1 MKPKLFG
8 SSGIRG
14 LANVEVTAEL
24 AQRVGAALA
33 AVHGEEAAV
42 VGRDARLTGPM
53 LEAALLSGLASGG
66 VDAIDVG
73 LAPTPVVAWMTAE
86 ARAGSG
92 VAVTASHN
100 PPEYNGLKVFNGRG
114 MSLTNAEQL
123 ELEDILEREAYR
135 PAQWDEVGSS
145 EELDASEPYVEALA
159 DCLGELGDARVG
171 CDLFC
176 GATCVTAPLAFRETG
191 VEAEFINGVPDGSF
205 PAGNPEPTAESLRR
219 LGDYVKD
226 RGLDL
231 GFGFDGDGDRMM
243 VVDAGGAAVSPD
255 RVMAAYAG
263 YVVEREGGG
272 VVVTHVG
279 ASMSVDDMVRE
290 AGGTVVRTPVG
301 DAFITEAVE
310 RHRAVFGGEPVGAW
324 VTPEAHMCPDGVLS
338 ALKLMEALEE
348 TSLGLREFA
357 GRAPEYPLEQAKV
370 ECPNARKQPAMKRV
384 ADGYRGV
391 FGEVKGVSTVDGVRL
406 DLGDGWVLI
415 RPSGTEPLM
424 RLTAEGRD
432 AGTARALMEKGK
444 TLVRQMLGG
453 SS

>member
-1 MKPKLFG
+1 M
-8 SSGIRG
+8 
-14 LANVEVTAEL
+14 
-24 AQRVGAALA
+24 
-33 AVHGEEAAV
+33 
-42 VGRDARLTGPM
+42 
-53 LEAALLSGLASGG
+53 
-66 VDAIDVG
+66 
-73 LAPTPVVAWMTAE
+73 VAWMTAE
-86 ARAGSG
+86 ARAGTG

-123 ELEDILEREAYR
+123 KLEDTLEREAYR

-145 EELDASEPYVEALA
+145 EEVEVSGPYVEALA
-159 DCLGELGDARVG
+159 DSLGDLGDARVG

-176 GATCVTAPLAFRETG
+176 GATCATAPLAFRETG

-205 PAGNPEPTAESLRR
+205 PAGSPEPTAKTLRR
-219 LGDYVKD
+219 LGDYVRA
-226 RGLDL
+226 RGLDM
-231 GFGFDGDGDRMM
+231 GFGFDGDGDRVMTM
-243 VVDAGGAAVSPD
+243 DAAGAAVNPN
-255 RVMAAYAG
+255 RLLAAYAG

-272 VVVTHVG
+272 AVVTHVG

-301 DAFITEAVE
+301 DAFITEAME

-324 VTPEAHMCPDGVLS
+324 VMPEAHMCPDGVLS

-348 TSLGLREFA
+348 TGLGLSEFA

-370 ECPNARKQPAMKRV
+370 ECPNPQKQRAMRSV

-391 FGEVKGVSTVDGVRL
+391 FGEAKDVSTVDGVRL
-406 DLGDGWVLI
+406 ELEDGWVLI
-415 RPSGTEPLM
+415 RASGTEPLI

-432 AGTARALMEKGK
+432 ADGARDLMEKGK
-444 TLVRQMLGG
+444 TLVRQVLGDAK
-453 SS
+453 

>member
-24 AQRVGAALA
+24 AQRVGTALA
-33 AVHGEEAAV
+33 TLHGEEAAV
-42 VGRDARLTGPM
+42 VGRDARVTGPM

-66 VDAIDVG
+66 VDSIDLG

-100 PPEYNGLKVFNGRG
+100 PPEYNGFKVFNSRG
-114 MSLTNAEQL
+114 MSLTNAEQMK
-123 ELEDILEREAYR
+123 LEDVLEREAYR
-135 PAQWDEVGSS
+135 LAPWDEAGSS
-145 EELDASEPYVEALA
+145 EEVDAAEPYVEALA
-159 DCLGELGDARVG
+159 DCLGPLGDARVG

-176 GATCVTAPLAFRETG
+176 GATCVTAHPAFREAG

-205 PAGNPEPTAESLRR
+205 PAGSPEPTAESLRR
-219 LGDYVKD
+219 LSEYVRA
-226 RGLDL
+226 RGLDM

-243 VVDAGGAAVSPD
+243 AVDAGGATVSPD
-255 RVMAAYAG
+255 RVLAAYAG
-263 YVVEREGGG
+263 YVAEREGGG

-301 DAFITEAVE
+301 DAFVTEAME

-324 VTPEAHMCPDGVLS
+324 IIPEAHMCPDGVLS

-348 TSLGLREFA
+348 IGLTLGEFA
-357 GRAPEYPLEQAKV
+357 GRAPEYPLEHAKM
-370 ECPNARKQPAMKRV
+370 ECPNAYKQRAIQLV
-384 ADGYRGV
+384 ADCYRGV
-391 FGEVKGVSTVDGVRL
+391 FGEVNSVSTVDGVRL
-406 DLGDGWVLI
+406 ELDEGWVLM
-415 RPSGTEPLM
+415 RPSGTEPLI

-432 AGTARALMEKGK
+432 AAQVRSLMEKGK
-444 TLVRQMLGG
+444 SLVRQVLGG
-453 SS
+453 AK

>member
-1 MKPKLFG
+1 
-8 SSGIRG
+8 
-14 LANVEVTAEL
+14 
-24 AQRVGAALA
+24 
-33 AVHGEEAAV
+33 
-42 VGRDARLTGPM
+42 M
-53 LEAALLSGLASGG
+53 LEAALLSGLASCG

-86 ARAGSG
+86 AHAGSG

-123 ELEDILEREAYR
+123 ELEDALEREAYR

-145 EELDASEPYVEALA
+145 EEVDASGPYVEALA
-159 DCLGELGDARVG
+159 DCLGDIGDARVG

-176 GATCVTAPLAFRETG
+176 GATCVTVPLAFRETG
-191 VEAEFINGVPDGSF
+191 VEAELINGVPDGSF
-205 PAGNPEPTAESLRR
+205 PVGSPEPTAESLRR
-219 LGDYVKD
+219 LGDYIRA
-226 RGLDL
+226 RGLDM

-243 VVDAGGAAVSPD
+243 AVDAGGAAVSPD
-255 RVMAAYAG
+255 RLLAAYAG

-272 VVVTHVG
+272 MVVTHVG
-279 ASMSVDDMVRE
+279 TSMSIDDIVRE

-301 DAFITEAVE
+301 DAFITEAME
-310 RHRAVFGGEPVGAW
+310 KHGAVFGGEPVGSW

-338 ALKLMEALEE
+338 ALKLMEALKE
-348 TSLGLREFA
+348 TGLGLTEFA
-357 GRAPEYPLEQAKV
+357 GRAPEYSIEQAKV
-370 ECPNARKQPAMKRV
+370 ECPNTKKQPAMQRV

-391 FGEVKGVSTVDGVRL
+391 FGEVVGVSTVDGVRL

-415 RPSGTEPLM
+415 RPSGTEPLI

-432 AGTARALMEKGK
+432 AGKARTLMEKGK
-444 TLVRQMLGG
+444 TLVRHVLGG
-453 SS
+453 TS